1 MLCVY
6 VLNELVEWPKSHSH
20 AVFCMLR
27 SKFVYAADLQVLQLS
42 VNYLLQR
49 WTFFLLLFINFKMI
63 SSLFGVLLLVLR
75 LDPMKLRL
83 TSNMVCRQEPALNFQ
98 AAVILI
104 TF

>member
-1 MLCVY
+1 MPSFACFLHALFQVRLCCRPSSPPAFC
-6 VLNELVEWPKSHSH
+6 ELSTSEV
-20 AVFCMLR
+20 
-27 SKFVYAADLQVLQLS
+27 D
-42 VNYLLQR
+42 
-49 WTFFLLLFINFKMI
+49 FFLLLFINFKMI